1 MVTRQISSHT
11 MRSQWVCVSDGAL
24 VVCNGTDIARM
35 SVRVHPI
42 SGKLV
47 ESNVFAHRVLLT
59 LLINIVTN

>member
-1 MVTRQISSHT
+1 